1 MGEHATRQEAQAS
14 LQDQLARL
22 RAEAEARTRVFKEER
37 RIGDKYVVSSLWL
50 STVTWHADSFEAPP
64 FETLALQWFKI
75 VPNGGEDR
83 QTRPTMD
90 TQNLTRIVM
99 QLQQDL
105 REQSQTYQK
114 QVQEHK
120 QQHEA
125 LRNWAE
131 GTIGQL
137 EFSQQK
143 SAREAASRIE
153 EMRAQLEVQ
162 KQRIDS
168 DTVTIEQLKHSR
180 NEWTAHYQKQSAL
193 LEQLEAQM
201 RDLKKENL
209 AMKRSYAQQQQKL
222 DELMQKYEKL
232 QQSHTKLQHENHAL
246 RECLGET
253 EADRRVLED
262 KSSKLQARYSKA
274 VEHNKRWRELYE
286 EGPGE
291 RDAQIRQLQFD
302 IKAFKD
308 EVTTLKSD
316 LAYVT
321 GDRNHLR
328 DSLQKIA
335 GERDTERLHTN
346 RLQERLSTRKSEP
359 PSAYEARSSR
369 RRSRSRSRSDSKV
382 PSMNSRSVSKESNSR
397 ASSSTYVDDSASDYE
412 HYASNLPRRI
422 SGGSSSKIGSWFA
435 PRRTLVVSGR

>member
-1 MGEHATRQEAQAS
+1 

-22 RAEAEARTRVFKEER
+22 RLEAEARTRVFKEER

-50 STVTWHADSFEAPP
+50 SIVTWHADSFEAPP

-75 VPNGGEDR
+75 VPNGDEDR
-83 QTRPTMD
+83 QTSSTMD

-114 QVQEHK
+114 QVQDHK
-120 QQHEA
+120 RQHES
-125 LRNWAE
+125 LRTWAE

-143 SAREAASRIE
+143 TAREAASKIE

-180 NEWTAHYQKQSAL
+180 NEWTAHYQRQSAL

-201 RDLKKENL
+201 RDLKRENV
-209 AMKRSYAQQQQKL
+209 AMKRSYGKQQQKL
-222 DELMQKYEKL
+222 DELMQKHENLSRSHIKL
-232 QQSHTKLQHENHAL
+232 QQQNQAL
-246 RECLGET
+246 RERLGEA
-253 EADRRVLED
+253 EADRRALEE
-262 KSSKLQARYSKA
+262 KNTKLQARYSKA
-274 VEHNKRWRELYE
+274 VEHNKRWRELYD

-291 RDAQIRQLQFD
+291 RDARIQQLQSD

-308 EVTTLKSD
+308 EVATLKSD

-328 DSLQKIA
+328 DSLKKIA
-335 GERDTERLHTN
+335 GERDTERLHN
-346 RLQERLSTRKSEP
+346 SRLQERLSTRKSEP
-359 PSAYEARSSR
+359 PSAYEVRTPKK
-369 RRSRSRSRSDSKV
+369 RSRSKSRSDSTA
-382 PSMNSRSVSKESNSR
+382 PSTTSRSTSKESASR

>member
-1 MGEHATRQEAQAS
+1 MW
-14 LQDQLARL
+14 
-22 RAEAEARTRVFKEER
+22 FN
-37 RIGDKYVVSSLWL
+37 
-50 STVTWHADSFEAPP
+50 TVTWHADSFEAPP

-75 VPNGGEDR
+75 VPGGGDDR
-83 QTRPTMD
+83 QTTSTLD

-114 QVQEHK
+114 QVQDHK
-120 QQHEA
+120 QQHDA
-125 LRNWAE
+125 LRTWAE

-143 SAREAASRIE
+143 TAREAAGRIE

-162 KQRIDS
+162 KQRIDA

-201 RDLKKENL
+201 RDLKKENV
-209 AMKRSYAQQQQKL
+209 AMRRSYAQQQQKL
-222 DELMQKYEKL
+222 DDLMQRHEKL
-232 QQSHTKLQHENHAL
+232 QQSHSKLQHQNQAL
-246 RECLGET
+246 RERLTET
-253 EADRRVLED
+253 ETDRRLLED
-262 KSSKLQARYSKA
+262 KNLKLHARYSKA
-274 VEHNKRWRELYE
+274 VEHNKKWRELYD

-291 RDAQIRQLQFD
+291 RDAQIQQLQKD
-302 IKAFKD
+302 IKTFKD
-308 EVTTLKSD
+308 EVATLKSD
-316 LAYVT
+316 LTYVT

-328 DSLQKIA
+328 DSLNKIA
-335 GERDTERLHTN
+335 NERDTERLHNN

-369 RRSRSRSRSDSKV
+369 RRSRSGSRSDSVV
-382 PSMNSRSVSKESNSR
+382 PSTTSRSASKGSASR

-412 HYASNLPRRI
+412 HYTSNLPRRI
-422 SGGSSSKIGSWFA
+422 SGDPSSKVASWFS